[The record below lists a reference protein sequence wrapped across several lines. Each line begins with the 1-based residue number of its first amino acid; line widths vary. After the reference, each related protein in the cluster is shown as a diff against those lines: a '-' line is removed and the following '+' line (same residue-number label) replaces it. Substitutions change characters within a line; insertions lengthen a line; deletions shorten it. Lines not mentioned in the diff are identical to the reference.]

1 MEQSSNLSPIRTNI
15 EQDIKSAMKSG
26 DKFKLMTLRMTM
38 AAIKQVEID
47 ERINLSNERVIGII
61 KKSIKQRQE
70 SIKQFVDANRNE
82 LAEKERSEIN
92 ILENYLPADLS
103 ESEVDLLIAETIK
116 QTGATS
122 IKEMGIVI
130 KILKEKTASR
140 ADMAL
145 ISKKVKNILL

>member
-1 MEQSSNLSPIRTNI
+1 MEQSSNLSSIRTNI

-47 ERINLSNERVIGII
+47 ERIDLSNERVIGII